1 MNPEKNKRSYETPR
15 IEILSIS
22 FEATMNQFNASAKVD
37 DFEDGGEL

>member
-1 MNPEKNKRSYETPR
+1 MNTEKDKRPYETPQ

-22 FEATMNQFNASAKVD
+22 FGAVMNLLNASAKVD